1 MARCIQRFWN
11 VRQTVYSPVA
21 YAAAHYLLLD
31 LIPAPWLYECLQT
44 IRPEAPR
51 LRNNNKKESLAMPSP
66 IAGQATQ
73 ADNAWRVLF
82 LLFLANLFNFFD
94 RTIPA
99 IIIEPIRMEWHL
111 SDFQLGIIGTAF
123 TLVYAIAGL
132 PLGRIAD
139 NGSRRALMGWGLAI
153 WSGLTA
159 INGLMTSFWSF
170 LIVRMGVGVGEASYA
185 PAANSLIGDLFPAH
199 KRSRAMGIFMLGLPL
214 GLLLAYFTIGAM
226 VKAFDSWRAPFFIAA
241 VPGLVLA
248 VFMFFIR
255 EPKRGAAESV
265 QMSVEK
271 IDRPIRKVLSVP
283 TFGWLV
289 LAGLAFNFAT
299 YATNSFMVPM
309 LQRYFQLSL
318 QNAAMATGL
327 IVGVT
332 GLVGLTVGGW
342 VADKVHQRWAN
353 GRLLLAAFSML
364 IATLTTGYALHAGRI
379 EIGIFVGVFSI
390 GWLFSYN
397 FYTCVYTAIQDVVQP
412 RLRAT
417 AMALFFAGLYLLG
430 GGLGP
435 VVVGLLSDHF
445 AHAAMAAAG
454 AEQMTE
460 AFKAV
465 GLHDAM
471 YLIPVAIFLCLLF
484 LLQASRCFSRDA
496 QRMKAGMVADAPK
509 EQQPEGV
516 TAV

>member
-1 MARCIQRFWN
+1 MQGTP
-11 VRQTVYSPVA
+11 QPLSP
-21 YAAAHYLLLD
+21 
-31 LIPAPWLYECLQT
+31 
-44 IRPEAPR
+44 
-51 LRNNNKKESLAMPSP
+51 
-66 IAGQATQ
+66 QAS
-73 ADNAWRVLF
+73 NAWRVLF

-99 IIIEPIRMEWHL
+99 IIIEPIRKEWHL

-132 PLGRIAD
+132 PLGRMAD
-139 NGSRRALMGWGLAI
+139 NGSRKKIMGWGLAV

-159 INGLMTSFWSF
+159 VNGLAGSFWTF
-170 LIVRMGVGVGEASYA
+170 LLVRMGVGIGEASYA

-199 KRSRAMGIFMLGLPL
+199 RRARAMGIFMLGLPL
-214 GLLLAYFTIGAM
+214 GLLLAFFTIGAM
-226 VKAFDSWRAPFFIAA
+226 VTAFDSWRAPFFIAA

-265 QMSVEK
+265 RMSEEK
-271 IDRPIRKVLSVP
+271 IDRPIRRVLSVP

-289 LAGLAFNFAT
+289 LAGLTFNFAT
-299 YATNSFMVPM
+299 YACNSFMVPM
-309 LQRYFQLSL
+309 LQRYFLL
-318 QNAAMATGL
+318 PLHDAAVATGM

-332 GLVGLTVGGW
+332 GLVGLTLGGW
-342 VADKVHQRWAN
+342 VADKLHQRFAN
-353 GRLLLAAFSML
+353 GRLLFAAGSML
-364 IATLTTGYALHAGRI
+364 IATLATGYALHAGRI
-379 EIGIFVGVFSI
+379 EIGVFVSVFSL
-390 GWLFSYN
+390 GWLFAYN
-397 FYTCVYTAIQDVVQP
+397 FYTCVYTAIQDVVEP

-445 AHAAMAAAG
+445 AHSAMAAAG
-454 AEQMTE
+454 AEQMSE
-460 AFKAV
+460 VYKAV

-471 YLIPVAIFLCLLF
+471 YLIPVALFMTLVFLYL
-484 LLQASRCFSRDA
+484 ASRCFSRDA
-496 QRMKAGMVADAPK
+496 ASMKAGMVADEPVASI
-509 EQQPEGV
+509 
-516 TAV
+516 A

>member
-1 MARCIQRFWN
+1 MHH
-11 VRQTVYSPVA
+11 S
-21 YAAAHYLLLD
+21 
-31 LIPAPWLYECLQT
+31 
-44 IRPEAPR
+44 
-51 LRNNNKKESLAMPSP
+51 
-66 IAGQATQ
+66 TQ
-73 ADNAWRVLF
+73 AANAWRILF

-99 IIIEPIRMEWHL
+99 IIIEPIRKEWLL

-132 PLGRIAD
+132 PLGRMAD
-139 NGSRRALMGWGLAI
+139 TGSRRKLMGWGLAV

-159 INGLMTSFWSF
+159 INGLVGNFWAF
-170 LIVRMGVGVGEASYA
+170 LLVRMGVGIGEASYA

-199 KRSRAMGIFMLGLPL
+199 KRARAMGIFMLGLPL
-214 GLLLAYFTIGAM
+214 GLLLAFFTIGAM

-241 VPGLVLA
+241 VPGLILA

-255 EPKRGAAESV
+255 EPARGAAENVATS
-265 QMSVEK
+265 QET
-271 IDRPIRKVLSVP
+271 IDRPIRRVLSIP
-283 TFGWLV
+283 TFRWLV

-299 YATNSFMVPM
+299 YACNSFMVPM
-309 LQRYFQLSL
+309 LQRYFLL
-318 QNAAMATGL
+318 ALHEAAMATGL

-332 GLVGLTVGGW
+332 GLIGLTAGGW
-342 VADKVHQRWAN
+342 VADKLHQRWAS
-353 GRLLLAAFSML
+353 GRLMFAAVSMA
-364 IATLTTGYALHAGRI
+364 IACLCTGFALHAGRI
-379 EIGIFVGVFSI
+379 EIGLFVAVFSV

-435 VVVGLLSDHF
+435 VVAGLLSDHF
-445 AHAAMAAAG
+445 AQTAMAAAQV
-454 AEQMTE
+454 EQMTE
-460 AFKAV
+460 LFKAV

-471 YLIPVAIFLCLLF
+471 MYLIPGALFFTLVFLAI
-484 LLQASRCFSRDA
+484 ASRSFSRDA
-496 QRMKAGMVADAPK
+496 QRMREGMAADEPGVGGVKPSVA
-509 EQQPEGV
+509 
-516 TAV
+516 

>member
-1 MARCIQRFWN
+1 MQGTP
-11 VRQTVYSPVA
+11 QPLS
-21 YAAAHYLLLD
+21 
-31 LIPAPWLYECLQT
+31 LQ
-44 IRPEAPR
+44 A
-51 LRNNNKKESLAMPSP
+51 S
-66 IAGQATQ
+66 
-73 ADNAWRVLF
+73 NAWRVLF

-132 PLGRIAD
+132 PLGRMAD
-139 NGSRRALMGWGLAI
+139 NGSRKKIMGWGLAV

-159 INGLMTSFWSF
+159 VNGLAGSFWTF
-170 LIVRMGVGVGEASYA
+170 LLVRMGVGIGEASYA

-199 KRSRAMGIFMLGLPL
+199 RRARAMGIFMLGLPL
-214 GLLLAYFTIGAM
+214 GLLLAFFTIGAM
-226 VKAFDSWRAPFFIAA
+226 VTAFDSWRAPFFIAA

-265 QMSVEK
+265 RMSEEK
-271 IDRPIRKVLSVP
+271 IDKPIRRVLSVP

-289 LAGLAFNFAT
+289 LAGLTFNFAT
-299 YATNSFMVPM
+299 YACNSFMVPM
-309 LQRYFQLSL
+309 LQRYFLL
-318 QNAAMATGL
+318 PLHDAAVATGV

-332 GLVGLTVGGW
+332 GLVGLTLGGW
-342 VADKVHQRWAN
+342 VADKLHQRFAN
-353 GRLLLAAFSML
+353 GRLLFAAGSML
-364 IATLTTGYALHAGRI
+364 IATLATGYALHAGRI
-379 EIGIFVGVFSI
+379 EIGVFVGVFSL
-390 GWLFSYN
+390 GWLFAYN
-397 FYTCVYTAIQDVVQP
+397 FYTCVYTAIQDVVEP

-445 AHAAMAAAG
+445 AHSAMAAAG
-454 AEQMTE
+454 AEQMSE
-460 AFKAV
+460 AYKAV

-471 YLIPVAIFLCLLF
+471 YLIPVALFMTLVFLYL
-484 LLQASRCFSRDA
+484 ASRCFSRDA
-496 QRMKAGMVADAPK
+496 ARMKAGMAADEPVGEGKASVA
-509 EQQPEGV
+509 
-516 TAV
+516 

>member
-1 MARCIQRFWN
+1 MQGIPQPL
-11 VRQTVYSPVA
+11 SP
-21 YAAAHYLLLD
+21 
-31 LIPAPWLYECLQT
+31 
-44 IRPEAPR
+44 
-51 LRNNNKKESLAMPSP
+51 
-66 IAGQATQ
+66 QAS
-73 ADNAWRVLF
+73 NAWRVLF

-99 IIIEPIRMEWHL
+99 IIIEPIRKEWHL

-132 PLGRIAD
+132 PLGRMAD
-139 NGSRRALMGWGLAI
+139 NGSRKKIMGWGLAV

-159 INGLMTSFWSF
+159 VNGLAGSFWTF
-170 LIVRMGVGVGEASYA
+170 LLVRMGVGIGEASYA

-199 KRSRAMGIFMLGLPL
+199 RRARAMGIFMLGLPL
-214 GLLLAYFTIGAM
+214 GLLLAFFTIGAM
-226 VKAFDSWRAPFFIAA
+226 VTAFDSWRAPFFIAA

-265 QMSVEK
+265 RMSEERIEK
-271 IDRPIRKVLSVP
+271 PIRRVLSVP

-289 LAGLAFNFAT
+289 LAGLTFNFAT
-299 YATNSFMVPM
+299 YACNSFMVPM
-309 LQRYFQLSL
+309 LQRYFLL
-318 QNAAMATGL
+318 PLHDAAVATGM

-332 GLVGLTVGGW
+332 GLIGLTLGGW
-342 VADKVHQRWAN
+342 VADKLHQRFAN
-353 GRLLLAAFSML
+353 GRLLFAAGSML
-364 IATLTTGYALHAGRI
+364 VATLATGYALHAGRI
-379 EIGIFVGVFSI
+379 EIGVFVGVFSL
-390 GWLFSYN
+390 GWLFAYN
-397 FYTCVYTAIQDVVQP
+397 FYTCVYTAIQDVVEP

-445 AHAAMAAAG
+445 AHSAMAAAG
-454 AEQMTE
+454 AEQMSE
-460 AFKAV
+460 VYKAV

-471 YLIPVAIFLCLLF
+471 YLIPVALFMTLVFLYL
-484 LLQASRCFSRDA
+484 ASRCFSRDA
-496 QRMKAGMVADAPK
+496 ARMKAGMVADEPM
-509 EQQPEGV
+509 V
-516 TAV
+516 AVALKGA

>member
-1 MARCIQRFWN
+1 MGAPSNMASQ
-11 VRQTVYSPVA
+11 Q
-21 YAAAHYLLLD
+21 AA
-31 LIPAPWLYECLQT
+31 
-44 IRPEAPR
+44 
-51 LRNNNKKESLAMPSP
+51 
-66 IAGQATQ
+66 
-73 ADNAWRVLF
+73 NAWRVLF

-132 PLGRIAD
+132 PLGRMAD
-139 NGSRRALMGWGLAI
+139 NGSRRKLMGWGLAV

-159 INGLMTSFWSF
+159 LNGLAGSFWTF
-170 LIVRMGVGVGEASYA
+170 LLVRMGVGIGEASYA

-214 GLLLAYFTIGAM
+214 GLLLAFFTIGAM

-241 VPGLVLA
+241 VPGLILA

-255 EPKRGAAESV
+255 EPQRGAAESV
-265 QMSVEK
+265 KMSQEK
-271 IDRPIRKVLSVP
+271 IKKPIRSVLAIP
-283 TFGWLV
+283 TFRWLV

-299 YATNSFMVPM
+299 YACNSFMVPM
-309 LQRYFQLSL
+309 LQRYFLLPL
-318 QNAAMATGL
+318 QEAAMATGL

-332 GLVGLTVGGW
+332 GLVGLTAGGW
-342 VADKVHQRWAN
+342 VADKLHQRTRN
-353 GRLLLAAFSML
+353 GRLLFAAFSML
-364 IATLTTGYALHAGRI
+364 VATAATGYALHAGRI
-379 EIGIFVGVFSI
+379 EIGMFVAVFSI

-445 AHAAMAAAG
+445 AHSAMYAAQ

-471 YLIPVAIFLCLLF
+471 YLIPVALCFALVF
-484 LLQASRCFSRDA
+484 MLQGARCFSRDA
-496 QRMKAGMVADAPK
+496 ERMREGMAADAPLAESAK
-509 EQQPEGV
+509 PSLV
-516 TAV
+516 

>member
-1 MARCIQRFWN
+1 MHS
-11 VRQTVYSPVA
+11 SPPP
-21 YAAAHYLLLD
+21 L
-31 LIPAPWLYECLQT
+31 
-44 IRPEAPR
+44 
-51 LRNNNKKESLAMPSP
+51 SP
-66 IAGQATQ
+66 QAS
-73 ADNAWRVLF
+73 NAWRVLF

-132 PLGRIAD
+132 PLGRMAD
-139 NGSRRALMGWGLAI
+139 NGSRRKIMGWGLTV

-159 INGLMTSFWSF
+159 INGLAGSFWTF
-170 LIVRMGVGVGEASYA
+170 LLVRMGVGIGEASYA

-199 KRSRAMGIFMLGLPL
+199 RRARAMGIFMLGLPL
-214 GLLLAYFTIGAM
+214 GLLLAFFTIGAM

-265 QMSVEK
+265 RMSEEK
-271 IDRPIRKVLSVP
+271 IEKPIRRVLSIP

-289 LAGLAFNFAT
+289 LAGLTFNFAT
-299 YATNSFMVPM
+299 YACNSFMVPM
-309 LQRYFQLSL
+309 LQRYFLLPL
-318 QNAAMATGL
+318 QEAAVATGV

-332 GLVGLTVGGW
+332 GLVGLTLGGW
-342 VADKVHQRWAN
+342 VADKLHQRFAN
-353 GRLLLAAFSML
+353 GRLLFAAVSML
-364 IATLTTGYALHAGRI
+364 IATLATGYALHAGRI
-379 EIGIFVGVFSI
+379 EIGVFVGVFSL
-390 GWLFSYN
+390 GWLFAYN
-397 FYTCVYTAIQDVVQP
+397 FYTCVYTAIQDVVEP

-445 AHAAMAAAG
+445 AHSAMALAG
-454 AEQMTE
+454 AEQMSE

-471 YLIPVAIFLCLLF
+471 YLIPVALAMTLVFLYL
-484 LLQASRCFSRDA
+484 ASRCFSRDA
-496 QRMKAGMVADAPK
+496 ARMREGMVADEP
-509 EQQPEGV
+509 V
-516 TAV
+516 VAVA

>member
-1 MARCIQRFWN
+1 MQGTP
-11 VRQTVYSPVA
+11 QPLSP
-21 YAAAHYLLLD
+21 
-31 LIPAPWLYECLQT
+31 
-44 IRPEAPR
+44 
-51 LRNNNKKESLAMPSP
+51 
-66 IAGQATQ
+66 QAS
-73 ADNAWRVLF
+73 NAWRVLF

-132 PLGRIAD
+132 PLGRMAD
-139 NGSRRALMGWGLAI
+139 NGSRKKIMGWGLAV

-159 INGLMTSFWSF
+159 VNGLAGSFWTF
-170 LIVRMGVGVGEASYA
+170 LLVRMGVGIGEASYA

-199 KRSRAMGIFMLGLPL
+199 RRARAMGIFMLGLPL
-214 GLLLAYFTIGAM
+214 GLLLAFFTIGAM

-248 VFMFFIR
+248 LFMFFIR

-265 QMSVEK
+265 RMSEEK
-271 IDRPIRKVLSVP
+271 IEKPIRRVLSIP

-289 LAGLAFNFAT
+289 LAGLTFNFAT
-299 YATNSFMVPM
+299 YACNSFMVPM
-309 LQRYFQLSL
+309 LQRYFLLPL
-318 QNAAMATGL
+318 QGAAVATGI

-332 GLVGLTVGGW
+332 GLIGLTLGGW
-342 VADKVHQRWAN
+342 VADKLHQRFAN
-353 GRLLLAAFSML
+353 GRLLFAAGSML
-364 IATLTTGYALHAGRI
+364 IATVATGYALHAGRI
-379 EIGIFVGVFSI
+379 EIGVFVAVFSL
-390 GWLFSYN
+390 GWLFAYN
-397 FYTCVYTAIQDVVQP
+397 FYTCVYTAIQDVVEP

-445 AHAAMAAAG
+445 AHSAMAAAG
-454 AEQMTE
+454 AEQMSE
-460 AFKAV
+460 VYKAV

-471 YLIPVAIFLCLLF
+471 YLIPVALFMTLVFLYL
-484 LLQASRCFSRDA
+484 ASRCFSRDA
-496 QRMKAGMVADAPK
+496 ARMKAGMVADEP
-509 EQQPEGV
+509 V
-516 TAV
+516 VAVA

>member
-1 MARCIQRFWN
+1 MHS
-11 VRQTVYSPVA
+11 SPPP
-21 YAAAHYLLLD
+21 L
-31 LIPAPWLYECLQT
+31 
-44 IRPEAPR
+44 
-51 LRNNNKKESLAMPSP
+51 SP
-66 IAGQATQ
+66 QAS
-73 ADNAWRVLF
+73 NAWRVLF

-132 PLGRIAD
+132 PLGRMAD
-139 NGSRRALMGWGLAI
+139 NGSRRKIMGWGLTV

-159 INGLMTSFWSF
+159 INGLAGSFWTF
-170 LIVRMGVGVGEASYA
+170 LLVRMGVGIGEASYA

-199 KRSRAMGIFMLGLPL
+199 RRARAMGIFMLGLPL
-214 GLLLAYFTIGAM
+214 GLLLAFFTIGAM

-265 QMSVEK
+265 RMSEEK
-271 IDRPIRKVLSVP
+271 IEKPIRRVLSIP

-289 LAGLAFNFAT
+289 LAGLTFNFAT
-299 YATNSFMVPM
+299 YACNSFMVPM
-309 LQRYFQLSL
+309 LQRYFLLPL
-318 QNAAMATGL
+318 QEAAVATG
-327 IVGVT
+327 IVVGIT
-332 GLVGLTVGGW
+332 GLVGLTLGGW
-342 VADKVHQRWAN
+342 VADKLHQRFAN
-353 GRLLLAAFSML
+353 GRLLFAAASML
-364 IATLTTGYALHAGRI
+364 IATLATGYALHAGRI
-379 EIGIFVGVFSI
+379 EIGVFVGVFSL
-390 GWLFSYN
+390 GWLFAYN
-397 FYTCVYTAIQDVVQP
+397 FYTCVYTAIQDVVEP

-445 AHAAMAAAG
+445 AHSAMAAAG
-454 AEQMTE
+454 AEQMSE

-471 YLIPVAIFLCLLF
+471 YLIPVALAMTLVFLYL
-484 LLQASRCFSRDA
+484 ASRCFSRDA
-496 QRMKAGMVADAPK
+496 ARMREGMVADEP
-509 EQQPEGV
+509 V
-516 TAV
+516 VAVA